1 MNKFCPTTGVVPTLY
16 DLRTRVLAS
25 RVPLYCIERQQLPA
39 ACKSEFRV
47 ACSEEHTF
55 KWQAMSILLCDYS
68 HFDIVGKRHSVS
80 LQVKLLGWDSGLLFS
95 TFSPAR
101 VLFYLLTLNTHIM
114 ICSLAD
120 KVPQLYALK
129 LTLYSSLKV
138 LWQTVAFPLGVAC
151 STIHMGKESR
161 KVVFPPSPYQLLKQL
176 PKHKNCLSK
185 TG

>member
-1 MNKFCPTTGVVPTLY
+1 
-16 DLRTRVLAS
+16 
-25 RVPLYCIERQQLPA
+25 
-39 ACKSEFRV
+39 
-47 ACSEEHTF
+47 
-55 KWQAMSILLCDYS
+55 
-68 HFDIVGKRHSVS
+68 
-80 LQVKLLGWDSGLLFS
+80 
-95 TFSPAR
+95 
-101 VLFYLLTLNTHIM
+101 M

-120 KVPQLYALK
+120 KVPQLYTLK